1 MDLDGTI
8 QIYVAYRPHYHDYH
22 ECAANQTARF
32 LPPNSF
38 RRVSFLGGGDSMLLH
53 EVNKYESLELV
64 VGLDLTKTLPGD
76 VSNIS
81 ELKMMMEWSGGS
93 EMMRPRVTHTYL
105 GLFYYWLIY
114 PKLS

>member
-38 RRVSFLGGGDSMLLH
+38 RRVSFLGGGDFMLLH
-53 EVNKYESLELV
+53 EQVNKYESLELV

-81 ELKMMMEWSGGS
+81 ELNRILMMIEWSGGS
-93 EMMRPRVTHTYL
+93 EMRPRVYSCYPRIIL
-105 GLFYYWLIY
+105 GL
-114 PKLS
+114 ST